1 MIAISSP
8 IYFIRHGQTDW
19 NAEGRFQGQR
29 DIPLND
35 TGRQQASRNGTLL
48 GQLIEGRV
56 NEFSFVSSP
65 LGRTRETMER
75 VRAALS
81 LDPLSYATDA
91 SLVELSFGD
100 WEGRTFLEL
109 ERLYPQDMERRAS
122 DKWNFIPPGEQA
134 ESYEILSWRVS
145 GWLAKVSGPSICV
158 THGGVIRSIFK
169 LTGASTETE
178 AADQDIH
185 QDRILRYENGTLTWI
200 AA

>member
-1 MIAISSP
+1 MPLQSGP

-19 NAEGRFQGQR
+19 NAEGRFQGQH

-35 TGRQQASRNGTLL
+35 IGREQATGNGVLL
-48 GQLIEGRV
+48 ADLIAGRF
-56 NEFSFVSSP
+56 EDFSFVASP

-75 VRAALS
+75 VRSAMK

-91 SLVELSFGD
+91 ALVELSFGD
-100 WEGRTFLEL
+100 WEGHTFAEL
-109 ERLYPQDMERRAS
+109 LKLYPDDMERRAR

-134 ESYEILSWRVS
+134 ESYEILSWRVA

-169 LTGASTETE
+169 LTGTSTEME
-178 AADQDIH
+178 ASEQDIH
-185 QDRILRYENGTLTWI
+185 QDQILRFENGVLTWI
-200 AA
+200 S